1 MALDPGAYVCK
12 VELTGSFP
20 TGNTV
25 VICVQLTDVKGAFSY
40 QWFDCP
46 DTVGKEFLATAVAA
60 VTSGL
65 KLMVS
70 VADFAPDEHQHGHVN
85 EMYLLAPWNG

>member
-1 MALDPGAYVCK
+1 M
-12 VELTGSFP
+12 
-20 TGNTV
+20 

-46 DTVGKEFLATAVAA
+46 DTAGKEFLATAVAA

-65 KLMVS
+65 KVR
-70 VADFAPDEHQHGHVN
+70 D
-85 EMYLLAPWNG
+85 LLITSFVTSYHSNKLLCKE